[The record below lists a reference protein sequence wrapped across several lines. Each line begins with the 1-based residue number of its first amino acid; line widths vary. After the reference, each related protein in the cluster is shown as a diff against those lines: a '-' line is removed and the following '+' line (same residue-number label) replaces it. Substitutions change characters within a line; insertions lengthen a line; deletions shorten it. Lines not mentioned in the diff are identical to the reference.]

1 MFFFCSMT
9 GPDPIAERTQ
19 QLLGELAEL
28 SMSLARDLHA
38 CALAAES
45 VEEKAQ
51 MAAAFH
57 KAARSV
63 RQSLALHARMRRDER
78 REAAE
83 ALAAA
88 EAAKKA
94 RVRARRERLFEAV
107 DRLIWDEAEDDDSAA
122 RRSDEAAERLDAL
135 AEAPD
140 FLETPAEVLIARLC
154 AAFGITPPATLSP
167 AWPDATPS
175 SNSS

>member
-1 MFFFCSMT
+1 MT

-63 RQSLALHARMRRDER
+63 RQSLALHARMRR
-78 REAAE
+78 EAAE

-94 RVRARRERLFEAV
+94 RVRARRERIFEAV

-140 FLETPAEVLIARLC
+140 FLETPAEVLVERLC